1 MENGQSKISLHRR
14 LLSFHMEVGK
24 VRKDATNPHFRSKYA
39 DINAVLSVIM
49 PVLTSHGIIL
59 TQSPKVLDSGSFTL
73 TTRLCS
79 ADDKDD
85 FIESDTPLL
94 LPDKTNPQKYG
105 SALTYSRRYALVS
118 MLNLEAT
125 DDDGNLAAGQPQ
137 QQGQYNQNNYAQ
149 QSRGR

>member
-59 TQSPKVLDSGSFTL
+59 TQSPKVLDSGSFML
-73 TTRLCS
+73 ITRLCS

-105 SALTYSRRYALVS
+105 SALTYARRYALMC
-118 MLNLEAT
+118 MLDLESV
-125 DDDGNLAAGQPQ
+125 DDDGNYASPQ
-137 QQGQYNQNNYAQ
+137 QQRSYQ
-149 QSRGR
+149 